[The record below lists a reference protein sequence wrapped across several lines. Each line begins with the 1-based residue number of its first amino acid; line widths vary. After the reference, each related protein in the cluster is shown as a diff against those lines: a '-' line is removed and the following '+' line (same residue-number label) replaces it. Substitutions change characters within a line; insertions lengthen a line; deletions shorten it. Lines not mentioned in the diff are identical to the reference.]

1 MLTLL
6 YCLKSVRSH
15 DSAPKLQEK
24 LETMSITL
32 PDIPISLT
40 ETTTNNPTPTLTE
53 QETVQKM
60 ITEMM
65 SAQGPIPQ
73 FSDFAT
79 TPNANPWQNEETS
92 EESEEHDEATS
103 TTEPITQ

>member
-1 MLTLL
+1 MTLPYL
-6 YCLKSVRSH
+6 F

-24 LETMSITL
+24 LTMSIPL

-103 TTEPITQ
+103 TAEPITQ

>member
-1 MLTLL
+1 MTLPYL
-6 YCLKSVRSH
+6 FDIRRFCTKTPR
-15 DSAPKLQEK
+15 K
-24 LETMSITL
+24 TRMSITL

>member
-1 MLTLL
+1 
-6 YCLKSVRSH
+6 
-15 DSAPKLQEK
+15 
-24 LETMSITL
+24 MSIPL